1 MLVVC
6 QYSKKPS
13 PSPPPIKKVG
23 GSRRGREGI
32 WLHRVIFESG
42 ACRH

>member
-23 GSRRGREGI
+23 GGVGEG
-32 WLHRVIFESG
+32 VKVYG
-42 ACRH
+42 CTV

>member
-23 GSRRGREGI
+23 GVGEG
-32 WLHRVIFESG
+32 VKVYG
-42 ACRH
+42 CTV